1 MTREILIALHAL
13 GGGVAFIAGARVL
26 VPPTGHHAGRHW
38 LFNVFLVALAWMTLF
53 LLPLVAL
60 DWQYLDTLQ
69 RAIRGGLC
77 LLALY
82 MLWRAWWARRAL
94 VLQAEGWR
102 RDYVTHL
109 RFILIALFEGF
120 AIVMAIDVGMQGWLV
135 VLIAVAGLLVGRW
148 AVHLPKFASHSPHHI
163 PPEAGEPR

>member
-1 MTREILIALHAL
+1 MAMTREILIALHAV

-26 VPPTGHHAGRHW
+26 VPPIGHHANRHW
-38 LFNVFLVALAWMTLF
+38 LFNVFLVALAWMTVF
-53 LLPLVAL
+53 LLPLVTI
-60 DWQYLDTLQ
+60 DWPYMDPLQ

-82 MLWRAWWARRAL
+82 MGWRALQARRAL
-94 VLQAEGWR
+94 ALQSEGWR

-120 AIVMAIDVGMQGWLV
+120 AIVVAIDVGMQGWLV
-135 VLIAVAGLLVGRW
+135 AVIAVAGLLIGRW
-148 AVHLPKFASHSPHHI
+148 VVHLPRFVPHHA
-163 PPEAGEPR
+163 PPEAGAPR